1 MIYLNILL
9 QVKDPAD
16 VEKVKALLG
25 EQRRLS
31 REEPGCVR
39 FEAYHSA
46 NDPTLF
52 ILNEWWETQAA
63 LDDHRKAKAYTTVYQ
78 PQVIPLVNR
87 TPHPSALVE

>member
-1 MIYLNILL
+1 MIHLNILL

-16 VEKVKALLG
+16 VEKVKDLLR

-31 REEPGCVR
+31 REEPGCER
-39 FEAYHSA
+39 FEVYHSS

-52 ILNEWWETQAA
+52 ILNEWWKDQPS
-63 LDDHRKAKAYTTVYQ
+63 LDEHRKAKGYTTVYQ

-87 TPHPSALVE
+87 TPHPSMLVE